1 MMFRDYYCSQFH
13 QAMAKSCW
21 AVARM
26 RSHLSLGPICSL
38 LKMSTSQIQDWGKC
52 SQLMCAVVAF
62 IRFCNNSSLGLPTTG
77 LKSLH
82 TPKDNFDNNG
92 SYQMGMDPLKLYGFS
107 PADLGKVYCIFS
119 HLTIFYSSSAVLI
132 QSFLS
137 TFSFYPPKY
146 DYCRQSSIY
155 WNLLVAIAKE
165 KGEQQY
171 IVVHGHSMV
180 GGKEEEDT

>member
-1 MMFRDYYCSQFH
+1 M
-13 QAMAKSCW
+13 
-21 AVARM
+21 
-26 RSHLSLGPICSL
+26 LIE
-38 LKMSTSQIQDWGKC
+38 
-52 SQLMCAVVAF
+52 LMCAVVAF

-107 PADLGKVYCIFS
+107 PADFGKVYCIFS

-165 KGEQQY
+165 KGEY
-171 IVVHGHSMV
+171 IVVHG
-180 GGKEEEDT
+180 GGKGRRRHMTNSHKHRK

>member
-1 MMFRDYYCSQFH
+1 M
-13 QAMAKSCW
+13 
-21 AVARM
+21 
-26 RSHLSLGPICSL
+26 LIE
-38 LKMSTSQIQDWGKC
+38 
-52 SQLMCAVVAF
+52 LMCAVVAF

-107 PADLGKVYCIFS
+107 PADLGKVHCIFS

-155 WNLLVAIAKE
+155 WNSLVAIAKE
-165 KGEQQY
+165 KGEY
-171 IVVHGHSMV
+171 IVVHG
-180 GGKEEEDT
+180 GGKGRRRHMTNSHKHRKWPTPLSLFTAFDGKNML

>member
-1 MMFRDYYCSQFH
+1 
-13 QAMAKSCW
+13 
-21 AVARM
+21 
-26 RSHLSLGPICSL
+26 
-38 LKMSTSQIQDWGKC
+38 
-52 SQLMCAVVAF
+52 MCAVVAF

-165 KGEQQY
+165 KGEY
-171 IVVHGHSMV
+171 IVHG

>member
-1 MMFRDYYCSQFH
+1 M
-13 QAMAKSCW
+13 
-21 AVARM
+21 
-26 RSHLSLGPICSL
+26 LIE
-38 LKMSTSQIQDWGKC
+38 
-52 SQLMCAVVAF
+52 LMCAVVAF

-107 PADLGKVYCIFS
+107 PADFGKVYCIFS

-165 KGEQQY
+165 KGEY
-171 IVVHGHSMV
+171 IVVHG
-180 GGKEEEDT
+180 GGKGRRRHMTNSHKHRKWPTPLSLFTAFDGKNML